1 MISNWFNRT
10 KIEDSHPTEETLL
23 ACVDGELSEKEAARV
38 RRHLENC
45 WSCRAQLDELEET
58 ITLFVNFRSQ
68 IQNPLAAPPPNDWGG
83 FERKLAPLAAATET
97 GKNSVPRRA
106 GFLGK
111 FRQSFRFSE
120 WSPVRKQFGIGATAA
135 VLIVALLWQM
145 VSVRSVSAAELLNNS
160 IRSEQQKIERV
171 NQPVV
176 YQKLRLE
183 SAGAKS
189 VNWETWR
196 DAVNSR
202 YRSAVEDERSGGRHF
217 ISAAFNPEKNDS
229 PDEPMLREVAAIL
242 KANRMNAAQPL
253 SAESFQ
259 IWRNSLAE
267 KRDEI
272 ENLRARDGSQSY
284 ILKTIAAGA
293 TENGKITEAAL
304 TVDAEDWHA
313 EKLRLSVKNANG
325 ESVYE
330 FVETAFEVVSLP
342 ALNPEI
348 FPPDLPPAQ
357 TVIASASP
365 NSKPSPAVSPSDETL
380 NEAHSNL
387 ILQSSPT
394 NSNASA
400 TLAATATAELEVEV
414 LKALNGIGADIGEE
428 ATVTRTAANQ
438 LLVQGI
444 VESPERKSEIARAL
458 APLTGQ
464 PGLIVRIE
472 TSVEAQKRI
481 EREQTLS
488 AKNKPSRREND
499 ETGVSVQPLDIR
511 DRIPADAET
520 RRYLRSKGTAENNLN
535 DEVNRFATRTIN
547 RSNQVLLRALALK
560 NLASRFSEA
569 QLRAMKPEARNQWL
583 NLIQVRAAEI
593 ENQNAALREELGAVF
608 GGIPTG
614 GASIEVSEEAGL
626 KRAVV
631 RLSELASGNDRAI
644 RAAFTFSS
652 GANSDAVKGSQFRQS
667 LGSIEGLAIGIQTA
681 ARKLQSKQNGN

>member
-68 IQNPLAAPPPNDWGG
+68 IQNPLAAPPPNDWGD
-83 FERKLAPLAAATET
+83 FDQKLSRLAAAAET

-111 FRQSFRFSE
+111 FRQSFRFGE

-145 VSVRSVSAAELLNNS
+145 VGVRSVSAAELLNNS

-196 DAVNSR
+196 DRTNSR
-202 YRSAVEDERSGGRHF
+202 YRSAVEDDRSGRHF
-217 ISAAFNPEKNDS
+217 ISAAFNPEKTDA
-229 PDEPMLREVAAIL
+229 PDEPVLREVAAIL
-242 KANRMNAAQPL
+242 QANRMNAGQPL

-259 IWRNSLAE
+259 TWRNSLAE

-313 EKLRLSVKNANG
+313 ERLRLSVKNANG

-380 NEAHSNL
+380 NEANPNL

-394 NSNASA
+394 NSNVAA
-400 TLAATATAELEVEV
+400 PLAAATAELEVDV
-414 LKALNGIGADIGEE
+414 LKVLNGIGADIGEE
-428 ATVTRTAANQ
+428 ATVTRTASNQ

-481 EREQTLS
+481 EREQTLA
-488 AKNKPSRREND
+488 AKNKPSRRENV

-511 DRIPADAET
+511 DTIPADAET

-593 ENQNAALREELGAVF
+593 ENQNAALREEIGAVF

-614 GASIEVSEEAGL
+614 GASTEVNDEAGL

-681 ARKLQSKQNGN
+681 ARKLQSK